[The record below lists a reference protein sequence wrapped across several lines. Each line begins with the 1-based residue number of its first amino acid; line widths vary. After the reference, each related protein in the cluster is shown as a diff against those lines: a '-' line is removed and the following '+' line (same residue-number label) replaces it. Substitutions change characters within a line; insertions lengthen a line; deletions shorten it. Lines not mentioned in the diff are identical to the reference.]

1 MASFVLV
8 RHKVRDFLEWKRG
21 YDAHSPKRAE
31 AGLTERQLFQVAG
44 DPNEVVIIFEAKD
57 HGRARTFVES
67 VDLRET
73 MHKLGVVDKPDVY
86 FLNG

>member
-8 RHKVRDFLEWKRG
+8 RHKVRNFSEWKRG
-21 YDAHSPKRAE
+21 YDAHAPNRTE

-44 DPNEVVIIFEAKD
+44 DPNEVVIIFETKD
-57 HGRARTFVES
+57 HGRAKAFVES

-73 MHKLGVVDKPDVY
+73 MHKVGVVDKPDVY
-86 FLNG
+86 FLVG